1 MHTQSYLPMCPSG
14 TTRILVVVVKVLLPW
29 LLLQLGGAVPELS
42 GWKDRGGSLLPLP
55 AKQGCSPGRAWLSLS
70 CCLEVQQPFCDQEDK
85 AIN

>member
-14 TTRILVVVVKVLLPW
+14 TTRIFGGGGQGLVALASLAA
-29 LLLQLGGAVPELS
+29 GGAVPELS